1 VSIEIRFVGGPA
13 DGRTFAIPDD
23 VPPPLYLI
31 PLAPSISE
39 LFPSGRVEP
48 SPIQKAEYE
57 PLWEH
62 GWPRRADDGAYLYQ
76 HRAAPLSSEER
87 DALERARREA
97 RAVEERRDAE
107 TDAAWQ
113 EIRRERPGYPADW
126 RDLF

>member
-1 VSIEIRFVGGPA
+1 MDITIRFVGGPA
-13 DGRTFAIPDD
+13 DGQTFAIPEET
-23 VPPPLYLI
+23 PPPLYLI
-31 PLAPSISE
+31 PVAPPVSE
-39 LFPSGRVEP
+39 LFASALEP
-48 SPIQKAEYE
+48 TPIRKAEYE
-57 PLWEH
+57 PLWEN

-87 DALERARREA
+87 DALERARCEA
-97 RAVEERRDAE
+97 RAAEERRDAE